1 MSGNAWLT
9 GRVARLLLRSGAGVK
24 TDSLLTQYVDVKKMM
39 VYLMGKAHEEII
51 TDKES
56 LREHKIHAY
65 GGSYWLDYLYLAS
78 LSDVTWFDASVRKD
92 LGYMQSRILDCVEQR
107 EADGKRRMAGD
118 SDRLSLTETAQAV
131 IVLRYMGKADA
142 AAGLVRSLREHLV
155 DGAEGLHLEYPSNGF
170 VGSDRKIAVHTL
182 LMEALSA
189 PGNTDEKE
197 QEGLCRWLL
206 SQKRLQAWGTTTSSM
221 DAVYALMQGQKR
233 DLVLRS
239 NDVVRLESPK
249 GEGLA
254 VLKSSE
260 SKLAGLG
267 TVTATVEGRELSK
280 GAGLLKVEKV
290 EDRPSAWGAV
300 YAQYRLPL
308 SEVGSSA
315 SGLRIRQE
323 VDNEHPRVG
332 DRVTLRYVLTSDR
345 DYEYV
350 RLKAGRAACLEP
362 VESRSGY
369 EYRNG
374 LGYYKEVK
382 DASTNYFFERLPKGT
397 YVIEAECY
405 VERAG
410 RYALGAVKLN
420 GVYAP
425 EFSAYGAGTVLEVSE

>member
-1 MSGNAWLT
+1 
-9 GRVARLLLRSGAGVK
+9 
-24 TDSLLTQYVDVKKMM
+24 
-39 VYLMGKAHEEII
+39 
-51 TDKES
+51 
-56 LREHKIHAY
+56 
-65 GGSYWLDYLYLAS
+65 
-78 LSDVTWFDASVRKD
+78 
-92 LGYMQSRILDCVEQR
+92 
-107 EADGKRRMAGD
+107 
-118 SDRLSLTETAQAV
+118 
-131 IVLRYMGKADA
+131 
-142 AAGLVRSLREHLV
+142 
-155 DGAEGLHLEYPSNGF
+155 
-170 VGSDRKIAVHTL
+170 
-182 LMEALSA
+182 
-189 PGNTDEKE
+189 
-197 QEGLCRWLL
+197 
-206 SQKRLQAWGTTTSSM
+206 M

-249 GEGLA
+249 GEELA

-425 EFSAYGAGTVLEVSE
+425 EFSAYGTGTVLEVSE

>member
-1 MSGNAWLT
+1 M
-9 GRVARLLLRSGAGVK
+9 
-24 TDSLLTQYVDVKKMM
+24 
-39 VYLMGKAHEEII
+39 
-51 TDKES
+51 
-56 LREHKIHAY
+56 
-65 GGSYWLDYLYLAS
+65 
-78 LSDVTWFDASVRKD
+78 
-92 LGYMQSRILDCVEQR
+92 
-107 EADGKRRMAGD
+107 
-118 SDRLSLTETAQAV
+118 
-131 IVLRYMGKADA
+131 
-142 AAGLVRSLREHLV
+142 
-155 DGAEGLHLEYPSNGF
+155 
-170 VGSDRKIAVHTL
+170 
-182 LMEALSA
+182 
-189 PGNTDEKE
+189 
-197 QEGLCRWLL
+197 
-206 SQKRLQAWGTTTSSM
+206 
-221 DAVYALMQGQKR
+221 
-233 DLVLRS
+233 
-239 NDVVRLESPK
+239 
-249 GEGLA
+249 
-254 VLKSSE
+254 
-260 SKLAGLG
+260 
-267 TVTATVEGRELSK
+267 TATVEGRELSK
-280 GAGLLKVEKV
+280 GAGLLKVEKA
-290 EDRPSAWGAV
+290 EGRPSAWGAV

-332 DRVTLRYVLTSDR
+332 DRVTLRYMLTSDR

>member
-1 MSGNAWLT
+1 
-9 GRVARLLLRSGAGVK
+9 
-24 TDSLLTQYVDVKKMM
+24 VKKMM

-78 LSDVTWFDASVRKD
+78 LSDVTWFDASARKD

-189 PGNTDEKE
+189 PGNADEKE

-249 GEGLA
+249 GEELA

-280 GAGLLKVEKV
+280 GAGLLKVEKA

-425 EFSAYGAGTVLEVSE
+425 EFSAYGAGTVLEVQP